1 MLTCIQAIT
10 GESMSKQI
18 PKEFIKYQTERA
30 SGDSYSHLPL
40 SPNPISVRLP
50 EGVDDW
56 VRLKG
61 TAWLRN
67 LLCDLY
73 FLDDVE

>member
-1 MLTCIQAIT
+1 MAR
-10 GESMSKQI
+10 QI
-18 PKEFIKYQTERA
+18 PREFVKYQTERA
-30 SGDSYSHLPL
+30 EDNYSHLPL
-40 SPNPISVRLP
+40 SSKPVSVRLP
-50 EGVDDW
+50 EDVDDW

-73 FLDDVE
+73 FTNEQD